1 MSASL
6 PSTLARSLVRW
17 ASLASAL
24 TFATAQAQTVVTLV
38 HHARA
43 PLAAP
48 ANATPATPVVAAEP
62 TWLHTTTARLV
73 VGYSDNVL
81 WSAQQ
86 SDGRGF
92 AQSEIE
98 ALAWRSSRKN
108 WEASAMLSGEVRRYA
123 SPLPEA
129 SGEQRWLAR
138 GELATRPTPPL
149 RLALVAQ
156 GFYQDQVYDLS
167 ADRAARFVAK
177 LRVGGLQLAFQ
188 PRLTLPHGWDLEPIA
203 QQRVTDYF
211 DFTEDYSETRTG
223 VRLRWRRETQWEAS
237 AAIYDQRRD
246 YRDRVNH
253 TIGGRPLSG
262 TELRFDQTI
271 AETRLAWTAR
281 KRGLWRIA
289 STFQHVANRDRGSGF
304 FDYDQQRLRADLVWQ
319 VARWEVELGA
329 SLGRYEYLVQT
340 VGMGIAPP
348 ARTRDDASA
357 RASVEYALT
366 PRWRALARCEWD
378 RSRTN
383 ELNASYHVTA
393 VSAGIA
399 WNH

>member
-6 PSTLARSLVRW
+6 PSTLARSLLSW
-17 ASLASAL
+17 TTLASAL
-24 TFATAQAQTVVTLV
+24 AFNPAQAQTVVTLQNSGS
-38 HHARA
+38 APRA
-43 PLAAP
+43 NLAH
-48 ANATPATPVVAAEP
+48 ATPAASASANSI
-62 TWLHTTTARLV
+62 WLHDTTARLV

-92 AQSEIE
+92 AQSEVE
-98 ALAWRSSRKN
+98 ALAWRSSPRK

-138 GELATRPTPPL
+138 GELAARPYTPL
-149 RLALVAQ
+149 RLAVVAQ

-167 ADRAARFVAK
+167 ADRAERFVAK

-188 PRLTLPHGWDLEPIA
+188 PRLSLPRGWDLEPIV
-203 QQRVTDYF
+203 QERVTDYF

-223 VRLRWRRETQWEAS
+223 ARLRWRRETRWEAS

-246 YRDRVNH
+246 YRDRVNY
-253 TIGGRPLSG
+253 TIGGRPLAG

-271 AETRLAWTAR
+271 AEARLAWNGR
-281 KRGLWRIA
+281 KHGLWRIS
-289 STFQHVANRDRGSGF
+289 STLQHVANRDRGSGF
-304 FDYDQQRLRADLVWQ
+304 FDYDQQRVRADIVWQ
-319 VARWEVELGA
+319 NARWEIELGA
-329 SLGRYEYLVQT
+329 SFARYEYLIQT

-348 ARTRDDASA
+348 ARTRDDVST
-357 RASVEYALT
+357 RASVEYTLT

-383 ELNASYHVTA
+383 ELHASCHVTA